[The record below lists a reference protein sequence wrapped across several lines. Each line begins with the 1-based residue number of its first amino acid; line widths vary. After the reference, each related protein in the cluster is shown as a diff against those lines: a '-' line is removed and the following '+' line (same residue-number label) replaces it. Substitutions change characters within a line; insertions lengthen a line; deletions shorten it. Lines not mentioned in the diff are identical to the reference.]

1 MDGWMGISFF
11 DVSFLR
17 LALCSALLPSSSASE
32 RASERASDGE
42 ESVDHL
48 RCGWHTHAKYG
59 AEK

>member
-1 MDGWMGISFF
+1 MDGWIGISFF
-11 DVSFLR
+11 DVSFLHF
-17 LALCSALLPSSSASE
+17 APLCCAAPVVVVVVG
-32 RASERASDGE
+32 ERASDGE

>member
-1 MDGWMGISFF
+1 MDGWMGISFL

-17 LALCSALLPSSSASE
+17 FALLCCAAPVVVVG
-32 RASERASDGE
+32 ERASDGE

>member
-1 MDGWMGISFF
+1 MDGWMDRDLILCSE
-11 DVSFLR
+11 LP
-17 LALCSALLPSSSASE
+17 ALCSLLLRCS
-32 RASERASDGE
+32 RRRRRRASDGE